1 MFTGVSVVVVW
12 TTATAAVTV
21 GVAGTFVAPVLDKVG
36 EVRVGGDAVV
46 LSNVGKPPVE
56 LVTVFVV
63 VVVTLTGIALS
74 KSSQLWI
81 PIL

>member
-1 MFTGVSVVVVW
+1 MFHISMLGQESEYVC
-12 TTATAAVTV
+12 
-21 GVAGTFVAPVLDKVG
+21 GPVLDKVG

-46 LSNVGKPPVE
+46 LSNFGKPPVE

-74 KSSQLWI
+74 KSSQSWV